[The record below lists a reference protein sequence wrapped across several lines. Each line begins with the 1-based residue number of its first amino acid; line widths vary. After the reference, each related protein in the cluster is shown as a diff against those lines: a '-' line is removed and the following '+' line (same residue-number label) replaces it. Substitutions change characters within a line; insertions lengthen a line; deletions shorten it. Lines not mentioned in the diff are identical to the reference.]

1 MSWATKCDTAEAV
14 RANVGPGV
22 DTPHRPPT
30 RYPRSDGTTV
40 KGSPDMATGTR
51 AHPGEGP

>member
-1 MSWATKCDTAEAV
+1 MRWYAATL
-14 RANVGPGV
+14 GPARSV

-40 KGSPDMATGTR
+40 EGSPDMATGTR